1 MTPHATIAGRYVRRY
16 LAYIHVGMAELEGP
30 GVAAWG
36 WGAEKIEGLRG
47 SYIITLLTPGL
58 FPLSQHLCEL
68 LGSMMS

>member
-47 SYIITLLTPGL
+47 SYIITLLTPWS
-58 FPLSQHLCEL
+58 FPAFPALCEL

>member
-36 WGAEKIEGLRG
+36 WGAERNRGAEG
-47 SYIITLLTPGL
+47 
-58 FPLSQHLCEL
+58 
-68 LGSMMS
+68 